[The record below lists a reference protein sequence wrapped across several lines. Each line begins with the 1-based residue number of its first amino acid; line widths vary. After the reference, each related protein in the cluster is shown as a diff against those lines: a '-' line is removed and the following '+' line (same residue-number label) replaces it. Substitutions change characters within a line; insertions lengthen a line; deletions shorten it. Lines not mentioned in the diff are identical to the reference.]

1 MNIALILLLDIALFA
16 FVRVNAFLL
25 VPLLGALTPVS
36 FKFLEAE
43 YLTVWLTHGYGVMI
57 LLALALPF
65 FLKYCP
71 HSAAVEAKA

>member
-1 MNIALILLLDIALFA
+1 MSPTISASTGFIFANYAYFGPLAIAINIALILLLDIALFA

-43 YLTVWLTHGYGVMI
+43 YLTIWLTHGYRQ
-57 LLALALPF
+57 
-65 FLKYCP
+65 
-71 HSAAVEAKA
+71 